1 MRMWEIREN
10 PDHYYDDDH
19 YAHRMNRHNKDE
31 KEAYECGYEDGYRD
45 AMEEKRSGER
55 RYRRY

>member
-10 PDHYYDDDH
+10 PDRYYDER
-19 YAHRMNRHNKDE
+19 YGYRMSRRDKDE
-31 KEAYECGYEDGYRD
+31 KDAYECGYEDGYRD
-45 AMEEKRSGER
+45 AMEEKRFGER